1 MKPLVFAA
9 LLFLLLA
16 GLSSADEVFVPD
28 NNPAAGSSNAIPFW
42 AEWSAIQGQI
52 RFQMLFDPTQLGNRA
67 FTVHDIA
74 FAANYSGSFSATQMQ
89 IRLSHCTVGTLSATM
104 DLNIP
109 NPVVCFDGPASI
121 PTTLATWTP
130 MGLTNTFTYN
140 GKDFLVMDLRYMGGA
155 TSLTGS
161 GSQGRFRSAAIH
173 RSWAY
178 TNYYATTES
187 GQDRAAGLKTRFTVS
202 VVSIVGSGTT
212 KPGSTVTFALSSPTD
227 AGLPY
232 QVGTSV
238 GTGPIPIDT
247 RQIDLGLDDVLVAST
262 GGALPSVF
270 EAYSGYL
277 DATGAGQARF
287 HIPNIPL
294 LVGIRFHTAF
304 LTIKAGAPSNVKSIS
319 PTYSFTVLG

>member
-9 LLFLLLA
+9 LLLVLA
-16 GLSSADEVFVPD
+16 GIAAADEVFVPD
-28 NNPAAGSSNAIPFW
+28 NNPATGGSNAIPFW

-52 RFQMLFDPTQLGNRA
+52 RFQMLFDPTQLGNRR
-67 FTVHDIA
+67 FTVHDLA

-121 PTTLATWTP
+121 LTTLATWTP

-140 GKDFLVMDLRYMGGA
+140 GKDFLVVDLRYMGGA

-178 TNYYATTES
+178 MNYYATTES

-202 VVSIVGSGTT
+202 VVSIAGTGTT
-212 KPGSTVTFALSSPTD
+212 KPGSTVVFALSSPTD
-227 AGLPY
+227 GLLPY
-232 QVGTSV
+232 HVGTSL
-238 GTGPIPIDT
+238 GTGPILIDT
-247 RQIDLGLDDVLVAST
+247 RQIDLSPDGVLQAST
-262 GGALPSVF
+262 GSTLPSVF
-270 EAYSGYL
+270 EAYSGNL
-277 DATGAGQARF
+277 DAAGAGQAKL
-287 HIPNIPL
+287 HLPNLPQ
-294 LVGIRFHTAF
+294 LVGIRLHTAF
-304 LTIKAGAPSNVKSIS
+304 LTIKLGEPSNVKSIS
-319 PTYSFTVLG
+319 PTFSFTVLS